1 MLSYTAKTLGSVDF
15 EGHHY
20 PVNHSVCLAVP
31 LKVFIFLVY
40 LVGEMVIFLMYVHVF
55 ACVCVSVGTCLYMS
69 RRISEDNFC
78 SVGGRTS
85 SLLRQGLSGLEL

>member
-1 MLSYTAKTLGSVDF
+1 MLSYTAQTLGSVDF

-40 LVGEMVIFLMYVHVF
+40 LVIEMVIFFMHVHVF
-55 ACVCVSVGTCLYMS
+55 TCVCECGYVYIHEHTDI
-69 RRISEDNFC
+69 RRQLLFC
-78 SVGGRTS
+78 RW
-85 SLLRQGLSGLEL
+85 

>member
-1 MLSYTAKTLGSVDF
+1 MLSYTAQTLGSVDF
-15 EGHHY
+15 EGYHY

-40 LVGEMVIFLMYVHVF
+40 LVIEMVIFLCMCICLH
-55 ACVCVSVGTCLYMS
+55 VCVSVGTCIYTS
-69 RRISEDNFC
+69 TRISEDNSC